1 MTFPKP
7 PAGSAESMGLAGHC
21 APEGKPQTF
30 IFMPVEGMSMLS
42 LASAIEPLRSANR
55 LTGRELYRWRAG
67 SLHGQVMRASN
78 GIPLMPEVLEDIL
91 DDADVLLVV
100 GGARAD
106 MPNERGYHSV
116 LRNAARSRIVLGA
129 LSTGT
134 KILADAGLLD
144 GYRCTIHWENIPA
157 FREDF
162 PEIECTDKLF
172 EIDRDRIT
180 CGGGAAAFDL
190 MLHLIS
196 ERHGP
201 ELTRAIANQ
210 FHHDRIRQSQDEQRG
225 GARSALDHAP
235 ASLRKA
241 ITLMTEHLED
251 TLSIAQIAASVG
263 LSVRQLERL
272 YTRHLGVG
280 PARHYVEL
288 RLEKARDLL
297 LYSDRSV
304 TEIAVAVGFTS
315 TSHFAHW
322 FRKTF
327 GIRPSGLRSPG
338 AQNRTVLVSPGSR
351 KAAANERSGDSS
363 SAGQSSSEIGG
374 DRGADRAGADDR
386 RRIKRRRIGRALD
399 HGAA

>member
-1 MTFPKP
+1 M
-7 PAGSAESMGLAGHC
+7 
-21 APEGKPQTF
+21 
-30 IFMPVEGMSMLS
+30 
-42 LASAIEPLRSANR
+42 
-55 LTGRELYRWRAG
+55 Y
-67 SLHGQVMRASN
+67 ASN
-78 GIPLMPEVLEDIL
+78 GIPLMPEPIEGML

-106 MPNERGYHSV
+106 MPNERGYHNI
-116 LRNAARSRIVLGA
+116 LRHAARSRIILGA

-134 KILADAGLLD
+134 QILAQAGLLA

-196 ERHGP
+196 QQHGP
-201 ELTRAIANQ
+201 ELTLGIANQ
-210 FHHDRIRQSQDEQRG
+210 FHHERIRRSEDEQRG
-225 GARSALDHAP
+225 GTSSTLVHAP
-235 ASLRKA
+235 ASLRRVVA
-241 ITLMTEHLED
+241 LMNEHLED
-251 TLSIAQIAASVG
+251 TLSIAQIADTVG
-263 LSVRQLERL
+263 LSVRQVERL
-272 YTRHLGVG
+272 FIRYLGVG

-304 TEIAVAVGFTS
+304 TEVAVAVGFTS

-327 GIRPSGLRSPG
+327 GMRPSALRSPG
-338 AQNRTVLVSPGSR
+338 AQNRTVLAYRDAPKNVSIGWHSARPSL
-351 KAAANERSGDSS
+351 AERS
-363 SAGQSSSEIGG
+363 
-374 DRGADRAGADDR
+374 
-386 RRIKRRRIGRALD
+386 
-399 HGAA
+399 

>member
-1 MTFPKP
+1 MTFAKL
-7 PAGSAESMGLAGHC
+7 PAGSSDSPGTAGRY
-21 APEGKPQTF
+21 PVEDKPQTF
-30 IFMPVEGMSMLS
+30 VFMPVEGMSMLS

-91 DDADVLLVV
+91 EGADVLLVV

-106 MPNERGYHSV
+106 MPDERSYHSV
-116 LRNAARSRIVLGA
+116 LRNAVRSRIIVGA

-134 KILADAGLLD
+134 QLLAAAGLLD

-162 PEIECTDKLF
+162 PDIECTDKLF

-210 FHHDRIRQSQDEQRG
+210 FHHDRIRQSEDEQRG
-225 GARSALDHAP
+225 SARSVLAHAP

-272 YTRHLGVG
+272 YNRYLGVG

-327 GIRPSGLRSPG
+327 GMRPSGLRSAG
-338 AQNRTVLVSPGSR
+338 AQNRTVLVSPSSR
-351 KAAANERSGDSS
+351 KS
-363 SAGQSSSEIGG
+363 
-374 DRGADRAGADDR
+374 AGADLRPSGSSLVD
-386 RRIKRRRIGRALD
+386 
-399 HGAA
+399 